1 MRNVLFISAQTI
13 KDRTMVHSNVDDKNI
28 MSVIKTCQDINILP
42 ALGSGLYERLQTGVQ
57 NNNLTALETSLL
69 NDFVTDCLTYFV
81 LSELPFELS
90 YQFYNKG
97 LVRKNSDN
105 TETPSM
111 QDLIDISSRY
121 RATAE
126 FYTQRM
132 IKYLKQNFNSF
143 PLYLNPGSGVDIL
156 HPENDGYKASIYL
169 GDEYDNSKLSI
180 VDRYQGENGLC

>member
-1 MRNVLFISAQTI
+1 MRNILFIGANTI
-13 KDRTMVHSNVDDKNI
+13 KERTTVHSNVDDKNI
-28 MSVIKTCQDINILP
+28 LSIIKTCQDMNILP
-42 ALGSGLYERLQTGVQ
+42 ALGTGLYERLQTGIA

-97 LVRKNSDN
+97 LVRKSSDN
-105 TETPSM
+105 TDTPSM

-126 FYTQRM
+126 FYTERM

-143 PLYLNPGSGVDIL
+143 PLYLNPGTGIDIM
-156 HPENDGYKASIYL
+156 HPDHDAYKASIYL
-169 GDEYDNSKLSI
+169 GDDYEYSKMTI
-180 VDRYQGENGLC
+180 EERYQGENGLC